1 MLNELLDSIK
11 ISIAVA
17 IPRLTPEKV
26 EQVANV
32 LVDDHGVDDM
42 VQLKL
47 VEAEDLKSVLK
58 TVQIRTLLQSWRGTG
73 KLFNIKV

>member
-1 MLNELLDSIK
+1 MMNELLDSIK
-11 ISIAVA
+11 SSIAVA

-26 EQVANV
+26 EEVANV
-32 LVDDHGVDDM
+32 LIDDHGVDDM

>member
-1 MLNELLDSIK
+1 MMNELLESIK

-32 LVDDHGVDDM
+32 LIDDHGVDDM

-47 VEAEDLKSVLK
+47 VEAEDPKSVLK